1 MHVNRNGA
9 VTTRSNAATRPVAGA
24 QADAPVS
31 SGAMA
36 PADTRVVL
44 GLSRGMWHMVNA
56 AVFFSLMSLAV
67 RLLAGVPFM
76 QVVVVRSVISLVL
89 SAVLLFARGI
99 PVFGPNWRLNLA
111 RGFFGFLGLSAYF
124 YSLQQLPL
132 GEAVT
137 VQYTN
142 PLFTALFAPLILN
155 ERGTGREWLAMAV
168 AFCGVVLIAD
178 PSAPGRI
185 APVVV
190 GLFGAMCSGIAYNL
204 VRKLGR
210 AGEDP
215 LAIVLYFPLVSV
227 VLGTPLAVAD
237 AVMPDMAGIAL
248 LVAVGVATQIA
259 QVSMTRGLRAE
270 RASRATVVNYLVIAL
285 STLYSLALG
294 EAVRPAAL
302 AGIACIVAG
311 MVIITR
317 ASAPVAARTS
327 EEQA

>member
-1 MHVNRNGA
+1 MRVNRNGA
-9 VTTRSNAATRPVAGA
+9 AVTAR
-24 QADAPVS
+24 ADA
-31 SGAMA
+31 AM
-36 PADTRVVL
+36 PL

-76 QVVVVRSVISLVL
+76 QVVVVRSAISLVL
-89 SAVLLFARGI
+89 SAALLVARGI

-111 RGFFGFLGLSAYF
+111 RGLFGFLGLSAYF

-142 PLFTALFAPLILN
+142 PLFTALFAPLILR
-155 ERGTGREWLAMAV
+155 ERGTGREWLAMGV
-168 AFCGVVLIAD
+168 AFVGVVLIAD

-190 GLFGAMCSGIAYNL
+190 GLAGAMCSGIAYNL

-215 LAIVLYFPLVSV
+215 LTIVLYFPLVSL
-227 VLGTPLAVAD
+227 VLGTPLAAAN
-237 AVMPDMAGIAL
+237 AVMPDAVGIAL
-248 LVAVGVATQIA
+248 LVAVGITTQIA
-259 QVSMTRGLRAE
+259 QVSMTRGLRLE

-285 STLYSLALG
+285 STLYSLLLG
-294 EAVRPAAL
+294 EQLRWAAL
-302 AGIACIVAG
+302 AGMACIVAG
-311 MVIITR
+311 MLIVSR
-317 ASAPVAARTS
+317 AARTHPHADAS
-327 EEQA
+327 AEMETRS

>member
-1 MHVNRNGA
+1 MRVNRNGA
-9 VTTRSNAATRPVAGA
+9 AVTAR
-24 QADAPVS
+24 ADA
-31 SGAMA
+31 AM
-36 PADTRVVL
+36 PL

-76 QVVVVRSVISLVL
+76 QVVVVRSAISLVL
-89 SAVLLFARGI
+89 SAALLMARGI
-99 PVFGPNWRLNLA
+99 PIFGPNWRLNLA
-111 RGFFGFLGLSAYF
+111 RGLFGFLGLSAYF

-142 PLFTALFAPLILN
+142 PLFTALFAPLILK
-155 ERGTGREWLAMAV
+155 ERGTGREWLAMGV
-168 AFCGVVLIAD
+168 AFVGVVLIAD

-190 GLFGAMCSGIAYNL
+190 GLAGAMCSGIAYNL

-215 LAIVLYFPLVSV
+215 LTIVLYFPLVSL
-227 VLGTPLAVAD
+227 VLGTPLAAAD
-237 AVMPDMAGIAL
+237 AVMPDAVGIAL
-248 LVAVGVATQIA
+248 LVAVGITTQIA
-259 QVSMTRGLRAE
+259 QVSMTRGLRLE

-285 STLYSLALG
+285 STLYSLLLG
-294 EAVRPAAL
+294 EQLRWAAL
-302 AGIACIVAG
+302 AGMACIVAG
-311 MVIITR
+311 MLIVSR
-317 ASAPVAARTS
+317 AAHAHPPADASAEMETRS
-327 EEQA
+327 